1 MTAPIEEI
9 NMNAD
14 KVNSAAPDKRV
25 SRRWL
30 LRSTAS
36 LTAGLVAVG
45 KIDAIDSAASE
56 AAPVDAARVD
66 ALVAPD
72 HDTATGEIFDRDRHH
87 HWDTV

>member
-1 MTAPIEEI
+1 MDTDNLE
-9 NMNAD
+9 
-14 KVNSAAPDKRV
+14 SAVTGSKV

-45 KIDAIDSAASE
+45 TVNVAAE
-56 AAPVDAARVD
+56 TTPAETA
-66 ALVAPD
+66 VAPD
-72 HDTATGEIFDRDRHH
+72 HDPATGEIFDRDRHH

>member
-1 MTAPIEEI
+1 MDRESIE
-9 NMNAD
+9 
-14 KVNSAAPDKRV
+14 SAATGSRV

-45 KIDAIDSAASE
+45 RVNFVAAE
-56 AAPVDAARVD
+56 AKPEATVA
-66 ALVAPD
+66 APD
-72 HDTATGEIFDRDRHH
+72 HEPASGEIFDRQRHH